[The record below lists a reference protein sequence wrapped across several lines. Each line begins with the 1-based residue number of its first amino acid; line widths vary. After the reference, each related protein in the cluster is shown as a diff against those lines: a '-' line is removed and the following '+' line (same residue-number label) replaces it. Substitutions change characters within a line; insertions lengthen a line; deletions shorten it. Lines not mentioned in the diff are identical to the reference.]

1 MSIHI
6 TAALFWSRTFETT
19 LDSIRGVA
27 MRHETHLENGL
38 ELQAKI
44 VLQQSQHVCIGRD

>member
-1 MSIHI
+1 MSILI
-6 TAALFWSRTFETT
+6 TAAGMK
-19 LDSIRGVA
+19 SIGGVA